1 MDRDINSQ
9 NNLHNNINI
18 AATMRHH
25 RSSGRSNHSIYVIE
39 DHYSQ
44 PTYAVPEK
52 LYATE
57 V

>member
-1 MDRDINSQ
+1 M
-9 NNLHNNINI
+9 NI
-18 AATMRHH
+18 AAQLHRH
-25 RSSGRSNHSIYVIE
+25 RASGRSNHSIYVIE

-44 PTYAVPEK
+44 PTYATIADTK